1 MKFHSIN
8 DILAANEAATARFT
22 SEAAVVNG
30 AQAAFRPAESEWTIG
45 EIVEHV
51 NIVNGGFLR
60 ITHKLLRQAEADPK
74 PAPADLNLGGVIVN
88 ENGEQAPKFEAP
100 ETVRPKG
107 GVSIADAVAGIQQII
122 AGFAEI
128 KPRLEAVDLSEQKFP
143 HPVAGP
149 LSGYQWLILL
159 AEHSDRHLG
168 QIRRVKTSPGFPC

>member
-1 MKFHSIN
+1 MAFHTVAE
-8 DILAANEAATARFT
+8 ILAANDAATARFT
-22 SEAAVVNG
+22 AEAATINE
-30 AQAAFRPAESEWTIG
+30 AQAAFRPADDEWTIG

-88 ENGEQAPKFEAP
+88 ENGEQAPKFQAP

-107 GVSIADAVAGIQQII
+107 GVAIADAVAGIQKTI

-128 KPRLEAVDLSEQKFP
+128 QSRLAAVDLSEQKFP

-149 LSGYQWLILL
+149 LNGYQWLILL
-159 AEHSDRHLG
+159 AEHSNRHLG
-168 QIRRVKTSPGFPC
+168 QIERVKVSAGFPV